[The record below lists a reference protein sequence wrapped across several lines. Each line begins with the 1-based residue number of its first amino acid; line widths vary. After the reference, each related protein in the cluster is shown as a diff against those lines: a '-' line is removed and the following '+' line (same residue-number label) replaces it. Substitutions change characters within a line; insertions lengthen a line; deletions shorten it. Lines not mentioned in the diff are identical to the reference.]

1 MGTISGLRFD
11 EAGGSGADIFTLIVL
26 NIQSKIFIRWYKACC
41 VYHIS
46 DLT

>member
-1 MGTISGLRFD
+1 MGKISWLGFD
-11 EAGGSGADIFTLIVL
+11 KAGGSKADLFALIVL
-26 NIQSKIFIRWYKACC
+26 NIQSKVCIRWNKACC